1 MLFLSAKKFKMLYD
15 PVIIKD
21 VSFDFI
27 YSPNYIRLNN
37 ASKTYPTP
45 DAFENSSHI
54 STAYVKGG
62 ETLMILVLVLGVGI
76 LFLAGSSSINC

>member
-1 MLFLSAKKFKMLYD
+1 MLVLILSILL
-15 PVIIKD
+15 IITT
-21 VSFDFI
+21 SLAL
-27 YSPNYIRLNN
+27 NTYIRLNN